1 MALNAIKAPLVYY
14 PNKGNSITV
23 DGTVVDFGSQKFE
36 YVTTTLAKEQRI
48 SRDTL
53 TNSKEYTVELGEK
66 YLLKL
71 ESKTTNDDFDRPS
84 YTWGDRHLSGR
95 HQPGGRVHRQGHR
108 PGSV

>member
-1 MALNAIKAPLVYY
+1 MTLNAIKAPL

-23 DGTVVDFGSQKFE
+23 DGTVADFGSQKFE
-36 YVTTTLAKEQRI
+36 YVTTALAKEQRI

-71 ESKTTNDDFDRPS
+71 ESKTANDDFGRPS
-84 YTWGDRHLSGR
+84 YTWTYDKEEVGTYIDKLLLFKE
-95 HQPGGRVHRQGHR
+95 
-108 PGSV
+108 